1 MRIIKKLKVL
11 LLLTAII
18 STTLVSSA
26 QDKKLPAPDKKG
38 GSSLMEALWNR
49 KSERTFANKQLSDQ
63 DLSNLLWAAC
73 GINRAENGKRTNP
86 TARNKQEVSVY
97 AFFAD
102 RVCLYDHKT
111 HSLKTVAKGDHR
123 KLIAK
128 GQDFVLTAPV
138 TLLLVVNLN
147 MYDKIEDIAF
157 LTGDADAGIVSQNIN
172 LFCAAY
178 GLSTVTRATMDH
190 EAIQKLLGLV
200 DNQYP
205 ALNNPVG
212 YSK

>member
-38 GSSLMEALWNR
+38 GSSMMETLWNR
-49 KSERTFANKQLSDQ
+49 KSERTFTNKQLSDQ

-73 GINRAENGKRTNP
+73 GINRTENGKRTNP

-111 HSLKTVAKGDHR
+111 HSLKTVTKGDYR
-123 KLIAK
+123 KLLAK
-128 GQDFVLTAPV
+128 GQDFVLKAPV

-147 MYDKIEDIAF
+147 MYDKIEDSSF
-157 LTGDADAGIVSQNIN
+157 LMGAADAGIVSQNIN

-178 GLSTVTRATMDH
+178 GLSSVTRATMDND
-190 EAIQKLLGLV
+190 AIEQLLGLV
-200 DNQYP
+200 DNQFP
-205 ALNNPVG
+205 LLNNPVG